1 MASDVVLEY
10 GHPYVDTL
18 ARVRRRLGILEQDET
33 AFVAQVANVPDPRPN
48 MERILAINRHGIRVA
63 PEEATTPE
71 EGPNR
76 CGVKTLPA

>member
-1 MASDVVLEY
+1 M
-10 GHPYVDTL
+10 L

-33 AFVAQVANVPDPRPN
+33 AFVAQVANVPDPPPN

-63 PEEATTPE
+63 PEEATTLE

-76 CGVKTLPA
+76 CDVKTLRA